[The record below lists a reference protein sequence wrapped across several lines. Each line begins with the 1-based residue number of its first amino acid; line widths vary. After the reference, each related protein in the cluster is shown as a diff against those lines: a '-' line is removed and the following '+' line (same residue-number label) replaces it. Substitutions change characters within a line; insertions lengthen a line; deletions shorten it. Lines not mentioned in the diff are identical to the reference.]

1 MANETID
8 GCSDEV
14 VEAFLIQSR
23 ALLIHIVPEPDDI
36 DKVTAAGIV
45 STIVSESVDSFWR
58 DGADTPIVLVHRKA
72 LSRECSHTK
81 PFWTPS
87 YSISVFFYQIIPPKK
102 LNCSKVILT

>member
-14 VEAFLIQSR
+14 LEAFLIQSR

-36 DKVTAAGIV
+36 DEVTAAGIV

-58 DGADTPIVLVHRKA
+58 DSADTPIVLVHRKA
-72 LSRECSHTK
+72 LTRECSRTK

-87 YSISVFFYQIIPPKK
+87 YSIQRFP
-102 LNCSKVILT
+102 TR